1 MQHKSTSSL
10 HHFRVAHNMLV
21 VTAFILRC
29 SLISPKNLYT
39 EQRFEHNVVMIT
51 SQKTS
56 LLMDNWFSYVI
67 SFYFLDSILLNLL
80 SLSALQ
86 IMSNNYLQKITWI
99 YMSKTFTIRKYMYLP
114 IVNNVI
120 FLTATFCIFLFMSTF
135 VMKLPLVTMIK
146 PNRLCLGFV
155 QVS

>member
-1 MQHKSTSSL
+1 
-10 HHFRVAHNMLV
+10 MLV
-21 VTAFILRC
+21 LTAFILRC

-99 YMSKTFTIRKYMYLP
+99 YMLKTFTIRKHMYLP
-114 IVNNVI
+114 IVNIAPGYVI
-120 FLTATFCIFLFMSTF
+120 NI
-135 VMKLPLVTMIK
+135 
-146 PNRLCLGFV
+146 
-155 QVS
+155 